1 MSKTV
6 MNGPLLT
13 PPRIDQC
20 YSRKSISPP
29 ELQSAISQ
37 LFRPFL
43 ELLLK
48 DGLALSDQLHPLHLM
63 TVKCSNIS
71 VSF

>member
-20 YSRKSISPP
+20 YPGESISPL
-29 ELQSAISQ
+29 LQSAISQ
-37 LFRPFL
+37 LFRPFFGL
-43 ELLLK
+43 PLK
-48 DGLALSDQLHPLHLM
+48 DDLGL
-63 TVKCSNIS
+63 VKD
-71 VSF
+71 